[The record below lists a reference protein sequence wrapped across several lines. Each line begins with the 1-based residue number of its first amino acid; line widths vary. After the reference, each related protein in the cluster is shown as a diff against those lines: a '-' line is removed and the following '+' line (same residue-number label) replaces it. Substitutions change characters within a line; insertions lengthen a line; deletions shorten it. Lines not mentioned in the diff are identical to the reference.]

1 MVPLDLS
8 GACFDVGGSAIT
20 CRRLVVSGLGFHLN
34 HSYSTGLS
42 TEVASR
48 FTLNRKRGGIGKSV
62 CLCVCVGGGCEL
74 HTKTC
79 IKVIFISRLIFYSYV
94 Y

>member
-8 GACFDVGGSAIT
+8 GACFDVGSSSSSS
-20 CRRLVVSGLGFHLN
+20 RLSVVSGLGFHLS

-48 FTLNRKRGGIGKSV
+48 FTLNRKSGRIGRSV
-62 CLCVCVGGGCEL
+62 CLWGVGGV
-74 HTKTC
+74 
-79 IKVIFISRLIFYSYV
+79 IKIGVPLLDV
-94 Y
+94 VPLP

>member
-8 GACFDVGGSAIT
+8 GACFDVGGSART
-20 CRRLVVSGLGFHLN
+20 CKRLVVSGLGFHLS

-48 FTLNRKRGGIGKSV
+48 FTLNRKSGRIGRSV
-62 CLCVCVGGGCEL
+62 CLWGVGGRGSSKLEC
-74 HTKTC
+74 H
-79 IKVIFISRLIFYSYV
+79 Y
-94 Y
+94 